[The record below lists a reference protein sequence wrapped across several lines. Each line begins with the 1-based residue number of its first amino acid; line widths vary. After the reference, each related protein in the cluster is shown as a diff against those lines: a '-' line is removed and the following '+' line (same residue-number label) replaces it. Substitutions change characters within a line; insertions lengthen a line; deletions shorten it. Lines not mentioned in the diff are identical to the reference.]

1 MATPPATF
9 QPSAENR
16 RRSKVIKPQRGGAS
30 VRDLKA
36 AALDAF
42 VKQEL
47 AKKRAAD
54 AAKTSRLRALRLA
67 RDAAE
72 QANPVPKTKRARTL

>member
-1 MATPPATF
+1 MT
-9 QPSAENR
+9 
-16 RRSKVIKPQRGGAS
+16 KPQRGSAS

-36 AALDAF
+36 AALDEF

-54 AAKTSRLRALRLA
+54 TAKTNRLRALRLA

-72 QANPVPKTKRARTL
+72 QADLVPKAERAGRN